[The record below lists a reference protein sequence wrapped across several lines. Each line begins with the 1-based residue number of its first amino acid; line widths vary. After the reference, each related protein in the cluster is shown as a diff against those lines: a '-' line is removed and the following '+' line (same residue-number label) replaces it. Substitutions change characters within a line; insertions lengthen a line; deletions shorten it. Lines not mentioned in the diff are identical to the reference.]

1 MSSSTV
7 YRLSGISL
15 FIGGLLAAIGTVGQA
30 FFSNLFSPM
39 WTIVSASHYIGLLL
53 ILLGLPAVY
62 TMQMKRAGTLG
73 LIGFILFFTAF
84 AQFGGSTGVVDIVA
98 LPWLT
103 KINAFNTTPL
113 SFILF
118 FLLVKLFLLVGSVVF
133 SIAMLRTGIFPK
145 GSVILLIVGAV
156 LFLFGGRVHIIPYL
170 DYLGEV
176 LFLMA
181 FVWFGTSL
189 LSQPHQ
195 EREIQQVAVPD
206 GTEARV

>member
-39 WTIVSASHYIGLLL
+39 WTLVSASHYIGLLL

-62 TMQMKRAGTLG
+62 TMQMKRAGKLG

-133 SIAMLRTGIFPK
+133 GIAMLRTSTFPK

-156 LFLFGGRVHIIPYL
+156 LFLFGGRVHIPYL

-176 LFLMA
+176 LFLMS
-181 FVWFGTSL
+181 FVWFGSSL
-189 LSQPHQ
+189 LSQPQQ
-195 EREIQQVAVPD
+195 ENELQPVAVPG